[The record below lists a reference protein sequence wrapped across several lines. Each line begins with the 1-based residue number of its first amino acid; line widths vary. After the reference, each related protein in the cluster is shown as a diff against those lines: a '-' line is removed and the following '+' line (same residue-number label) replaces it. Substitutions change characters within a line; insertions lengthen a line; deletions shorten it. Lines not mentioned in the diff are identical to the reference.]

1 MPAKRRE
8 IGLNRASKEP
18 GRRVTCC
25 SNLAATAPIRTTRP
39 TLPDR
44 QNRPALRSL
53 AHEQHSATPTT
64 QQPKNISLVR
74 VRGRSQ
80 RSAVQ
85 FCFAFAHLAA
95 CLVQASKI
103 MRTPRPP
110 QRAAALVCCLLLAMV
125 ALSRAALFDIDLLNT
140 DASVTVR
147 MYVL

>member
-1 MPAKRRE
+1 M
-8 IGLNRASKEP
+8 G
-18 GRRVTCC
+18 
-25 SNLAATAPIRTTRP
+25 
-39 TLPDR
+39 R

-85 FCFAFAHLAA
+85 FCFVFAHLAA
-95 CLVQASKI
+95 ASASKI

-125 ALSRAALFDIDLLNT
+125 TLSRAALFDIDLLNT